1 MENQAEALVDEV
13 PPTRKPLS
21 VIELSDNTQNQK
33 WHIEIP
39 WYKTAIQGKE
49 NFVVFTLRVFY
60 GDVKWTTDK
69 RFSDCFKLSED
80 LTRKYEGVPEFPAR
94 QPKFLHDPKFLQV
107 RQRELEQYFQSFE
120 QAAFATD
127 EMKNFLNAFTEL
139 HKLGIEI
146 KAEVIRLRQYRS
158 TDIYTAVVQVPSTSG
173 YILPQRMTVI
183 RLQTGELLLYAPV
196 LLEDALHCELIRLG
210 KVSYIVIPNKLHVT
224 HLQEYLIRFPDAKL
238 YVPPGIKEKIDVIE
252 KGIVLQPAAE
262 SAWQDELQQIITVGN
277 SFFTEVLYFHKRFR
291 ILIVGDLIINLPAGF
306 FEAQKNQVSPD
317 ASVVSIISSQLFPP
331 TAEDEKPMCSWEHQ
345 KYCTDAK
352 VFSDL
357 RESLLRLG
365 FNSIIMVYGDTLDS
379 PNAAQESLKS
389 AFQVVINEVSE
400 RWGITNSLLSFVG
413 SKK

>member
-1 MENQAEALVDEV
+1 METAEPQPLVDD
-13 PPTRKPLS
+13 PPVRKPLS
-21 VIELSDNTQNQK
+21 VIELSDNPQK
-33 WHIEIP
+33 KWQTEIP

-49 NFVVFTLRVFY
+49 NFVVFTIRVYY
-60 GDVKWTTDK
+60 GDVKWTIDK
-69 RFSDCFKLSED
+69 RFSECFKLSED

-94 QPKFLHDPKFLQV
+94 QPKFLHDPKFLQI

-120 QAAFATD
+120 QAAYATD

-139 HKLGIEI
+139 QKLGIEI
-146 KAEVIRLRQYRS
+146 KPEVTRLRQYRS

-173 YILPQRMTVI
+173 YILPHRMTVI
-183 RLQTGELLLYAPV
+183 RLQTGELVLYAPV
-196 LLEDALHCELIRLG
+196 LLEDALHCELSRLG
-210 KVSYIVIPNKLHVT
+210 KVSYIVVPNKLHVT
-224 HLQEYLIRFPDAKL
+224 FLQEYLIRFPEAKI

-252 KGIVLQPAAE
+252 KAKSLQTASEPV
-262 SAWQDELQQIITVGN
+262 WQEELQQILTVGN
-277 SFFTEVLYFHKRFR
+277 SFFSEVLFFHKRFR
-291 ILIVGDLIINLPAGF
+291 ILIVGDLLINLQPGF

-352 VFSDL
+352 VFADL

-379 PNAAQESLKS
+379 PNAAQEAIKN

-400 RWGITNSLLSFVG
+400 RWGITNSFLSFVG
-413 SKK
+413 SNK